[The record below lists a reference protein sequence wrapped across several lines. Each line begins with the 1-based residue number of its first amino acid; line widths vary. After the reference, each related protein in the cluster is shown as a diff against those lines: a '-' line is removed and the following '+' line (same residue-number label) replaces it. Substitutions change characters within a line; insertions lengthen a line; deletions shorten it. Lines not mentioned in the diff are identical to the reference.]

1 MRKLLLLLTTSL
13 ITSPLIAQD
22 EVAGDRI
29 VIADNRIP
37 ETTITVT
44 ATGTRSEVEDTGQP
58 VTVIGQDEIEQV
70 QGADIERVLRRAP
83 GVTFTRNGGPGGFTG
98 VRVRGAGAEQ
108 LLVLIDG
115 VRVADPGAPG
125 GGFDF
130 GNLTAGNIEKLD
142 LLRGSNSTIWGSDA
156 IGGVLAVTTR
166 ASSELTASAEYG
178 ADDTAYL
185 TAAGGAS
192 GDSYFLGSSGSWYT
206 TDGFSSAASGVEPDG
221 FEQWALNGQ
230 ARAYLSPTF
239 ELFARGRWAEGDL
252 DIDGFPAPLFAFAD
266 TAETQATRQY
276 SGAAGAIYD
285 TADLFVAASFSFADT
300 ERAFF
305 DPASGSAPTYTTDGH
320 SNRAELRGE
329 WRPIGPFIVNF
340 GGEGEW
346 TRFAS
351 LFDAPQSTRIF
362 GAYAQAGVEFGP
374 LAAHAGLRHDDHARF
389 GGATSFGADASYAV
403 APDLRL
409 RASVGEGF
417 KAPTLFQL
425 ASEFGNPALRPE
437 RATSFDLGL
446 AWRTRAAP
454 TYAALTLFR
463 RDSEDLI
470 DFVSCFGVSGG
481 ICTGRPFGTY
491 DNVGRAR
498 AEGFEV
504 ELGATPAESLRTR
517 AVYSYV
523 RARDREA
530 GADLARRPRHALT
543 ASLDWATPLGLML
556 GGDVRLVGD
565 SFDDAGNVT
574 RLDGYA
580 LADLRASFSLGE
592 QVELF
597 GRIENLTDADNTE
610 VAGYGTR
617 GRAAFV
623 GARLR
628 M

>member
-1 MRKLLLLLTTSL
+1 MRKTLLFLGSSL
-13 ITSPLIAQD
+13 IAAPAWSQD
-22 EVAGDRI
+22 EALVHDP
-29 VIADNRIP
+29 IA

-44 ATGTRSEVEDTGQP
+44 ATGTRSEIEDTGP
-58 VTVIGQDEIEQV
+58 AVTVLGEEEIERV
-70 QGADIERVLRRAP
+70 QGADVTRVLRRAP

-98 VRVRGAGAEQ
+98 MRVRGAAGEQ
-108 LLVLIDG
+108 LLVLVDG
-115 VRVADPGAPG
+115 VRVSDPAAPG

-130 GNLTAGNIEKLD
+130 GNLLAGNIEKLD
-142 LLRGSNSTIWGSDA
+142 LLRGSNSTIWGSDVL
-156 IGGVLAVTTR
+156 GGVLAVTTR

-178 ADDTAYL
+178 ADDTTYL

-192 GDSYFLGSSGSWYT
+192 GELFFLGGSGSWYR
-206 TDGFSSAASGVEPDG
+206 TDGFSQAANGTEADG
-221 FEQWALNGQ
+221 FEQWAANAQ
-230 ARAYLSPTF
+230 ARAYLSDEF

-252 DIDGFPAPLFAFAD
+252 DLDGFAPPSFTFGD
-266 TAETQATRQY
+266 TLETQATRQY
-276 SGAAGAIYD
+276 SGATGAVYD
-285 TADLFVAASFSFADT
+285 TATLFLQASYSFADT
-300 ERAFF
+300 ERALF
-305 DPASGSAPTYTTDGH
+305 DPAMGAAPSYTTDGH
-320 SNRAELRGE
+320 SDRGELRGE
-329 WRPIGPFIVNF
+329 WRPLGPIILNF
-340 GGEGEW
+340 GAEGEW
-346 TRFAS
+346 TRFATS
-351 LFDAPQSTRIF
+351 FDAPQSTRIF

-374 LAAHAGLRHDDHARF
+374 LAGHVGLRQDDHARF
-389 GGATSFGADASYAV
+389 GGATSFGADVSYAI

-425 ASEFGNPALRPE
+425 FSDFGNAALQPE
-437 RATSFDLGL
+437 RATSYDVGL

-470 DFVSCFGVSGG
+470 DFVSCFGVTGG
-481 ICTGRPFGTY
+481 ICTDRPFGTY

-498 AEGFEV
+498 AEGVEL
-504 ELGATPAESLRTR
+504 ELGAMPAESLRAR
-517 AVYSYV
+517 AVYSYI

-530 GADLARRPRHALT
+530 GLDLARRPRHALT
-543 ASLDWATPLGLML
+543 ASLDWTSPLGLVL

-565 SFDDAGNVT
+565 SYDDAGNFVP
-574 RLDGYA
+574 LDGYA
-580 LADLRASFSLGE
+580 VADVRASWPVGE
-592 QVELF
+592 RIELF
-597 GRIENLTDADNTE
+597 GRVENVTDADYTE